1 MVIRKPYK
9 FLIKNFK
16 KIHLFL
22 SFILIYVCY
31 KSSVL
36 LNYFNKL
43 IEGTASRNLS
53 LNYVNNFI
61 SKSDQLVFHQK
72 VTFPKQPFRS
82 YSYCMYNILG
92 MGSHP

>member
-1 MVIRKPYK
+1 MSVILNTSAKSPY
-9 FLIKNFK
+9 L
-16 KIHLFL
+16 
-22 SFILIYVCY
+22 
-31 KSSVL
+31 
-36 LNYFNKL
+36 L
-43 IEGTASRNLS
+43 IEQIFEHLLWARYSTEQNKNPYLYGAYILY